1 MTVKQIVLGVK
12 NRQGEL
18 SRIIGHL
25 YENDVRVCAFWAG
38 TENKKATLRFI
49 ASDPEA
55 AISKITSYDQARKM
69 LTESAAWLKENA
81 GEERFVAYRMLVGIA
96 AVDGDLS
103 SKEEEFLYEVADLL
117 DIPRKA
123 AKKIVRQIL
132 SKYVKARQFTAPDMQ
147 EFSVPK

>member
-1 MTVKQIVLGVK
+1 MGPGVRKSKISLARSARLDKMTVKQIVLGVK

-55 AISKITSYDQARKM
+55 AISVLTGLGLKAKTMDDALASSLALYRAMLEAARF
-69 LTESAAWLKENA
+69 LTELIHTTVDLI
-81 GEERFVAYRMLVGIA
+81 ERKTPCRK
-96 AVDGDLS
+96 LS
-103 SKEEEFLYEVADLL
+103 TD
-117 DIPRKA
+117 
-123 AKKIVRQIL
+123 
-132 SKYVKARQFTAPDMQ
+132 
-147 EFSVPK
+147 